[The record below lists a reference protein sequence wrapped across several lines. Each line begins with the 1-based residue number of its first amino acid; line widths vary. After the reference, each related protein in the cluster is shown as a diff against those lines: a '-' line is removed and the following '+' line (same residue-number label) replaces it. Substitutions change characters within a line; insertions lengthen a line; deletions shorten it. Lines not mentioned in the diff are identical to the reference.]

1 MSHNSK
7 DNLMF
12 DTMNLEGALFVPD
25 LLEKAAQ
32 GKATDQSEAHYHL
45 PKGLKIHDEY
55 GRAFQIAQAQ
65 WRSFSVNKQR
75 HDRNPVQLSLEF
87 VREFLGDVLGYADLV
102 PTLPIE
108 QNQRHYP
115 VTFIA
120 GSHIAVVAA
129 PFDLDL
135 DAPATQFA
143 VEGAGSR
150 KKSPFQL
157 AQEFLNA
164 SPNHLDQ
171 RPSIGTLS
179 RTFCG
184 R

>member
-32 GKATDQSEAHYHL
+32 GKAADQSEAHYRL

-65 WRSFSVNKQR
+65 WRSFSADRQRGDRDLNK
-75 HDRNPVQLSLEF
+75 LSLTF
-87 VREFLGDVLGYADLV
+87 VREFLADVLGYGDLEATPPV
-102 PTLPIE
+102 E

-115 VTFIA
+115 ISFIA
-120 GSHIAVVAA
+120 G
-129 PFDLDL
+129 
-135 DAPATQFA
+135 
-143 VEGAGSR
+143 
-150 KKSPFQL
+150 
-157 AQEFLNA
+157 
-164 SPNHLDQ
+164 
-171 RPSIGTLS
+171 
-179 RTFCG
+179 
-184 R
+184 